1 MVALRFAALCAL
13 GLCACR
19 STATPDSGA
28 RDTLASP
35 GALRALAQGDSG
47 VVIRA
52 EKVFTMDAQDHVFA
66 PGMLLVRNGKI
77 EAVGASFP
85 VPEGFEVVDYG
96 SAWLTP
102 GSVDLHTHIHAG
114 GFGDI
119 NDMVLPVNPEFRA
132 SASMTPGN
140 PLIQRAIAGGV
151 TTLFGIPGS
160 GTSMGGVGILY
171 KPKLHDSYESGVLHD
186 PGGIKVAQDSNPQRG
201 AGDLGVSRA
210 GLSWILED
218 VNDKAR
224 AALAQGRKDPRLEN
238 LMKVHAGELPILIHT
253 AGSDGVAN
261 TTRMWR
267 GKYHVRS
274 VLSHGCFDAW
284 RVAPYVAKMG
294 MPANNGPRTIEYV
307 STRDGR
313 FTGIAKEYLDAGV
326 PLVSINTDSPVVPE
340 EELFLQ
346 AAMSARYGADGYT
359 MLRAMTIHPAM
370 AFGIDDRVGSLEP
383 GKDAD
388 LVLRTG
394 DPLDPRA
401 AVETVWIDGHLEY
414 DRARDG
420 QVF

>member
-1 MVALRFAALCAL
+1 MVAVRFALCCAL

-19 STATPDSGA
+19 ASSDSDKLIASRTAMHP
-28 RDTLASP
+28 
-35 GALRALAQGDSG
+35 LAQGESG

-52 EKVFTMDAQDHVFA
+52 EKVFTMDAKDHVFA

-77 EAVGASFP
+77 EAVGGSFP
-85 VPEGFEVVDYG
+85 VPEGFEVIDYG

-119 NDMVLPVNPEFRA
+119 NDMVMPVNPEFRA
-132 SASMTPGN
+132 SATLIPGN

-160 GTSMGGVGILY
+160 GTSMGGAGILY
-171 KPKLHDSYESGVLHD
+171 KPKLHDTFESGVLHS
-186 PGGIKVAQDSNPQRG
+186 PGGMKVAQDSNPQRG
-201 AGDLGVSRA
+201 AGDLGSSRA

-218 VNDKAR
+218 INDKAR
-224 AALAQGRKDPRLEN
+224 AALAQHRKDPGLEN
-238 LMKVHAGELPILIHT
+238 LMKVHARELPILIHT

-267 GKYHVRS
+267 GKYKVRS

-284 RVAPYVAKMG
+284 KVAPFIAKMG

-307 STRDGR
+307 SSREGR
-313 FTGIAKEYLDAGV
+313 IVGIAKEYLDVGV

-359 MLRAMTIHPAM
+359 MLRAMTIHPAI

-414 DRARDG
+414 DRTRDG